1 MARAEHFVAWLELSY
16 VPSNRFHLA
25 GHINAE
31 SCILWFAQAGPCAK
45 EVRRASHR
53 VPVKRI
59 DGSRADFYQ
68 DFVVLGN
75 KLLNVPDLDNVG

>member
-1 MARAEHFVAWLELSY
+1 
-16 VPSNRFHLA
+16 
-25 GHINAE
+25 
-31 SCILWFAQAGPCAK
+31 
-45 EVRRASHR
+45 

-75 KLLNVPDLDNVG
+75 NLLNVPDLDNVG